1 MKFFIRIWLCLLL
14 CLIGVQPSW
23 TQERSDT
30 AVISFLEQAYGVKF
44 SDNNHIVLLPSGE
57 KKFEDLFKAV
67 AAARKSI
74 HLEYF
79 NFRNDSISEEL
90 FTLLA
95 QKAAEGVEVR
105 ALFDGFGNSSNNKP
119 LKKIHLQE
127 LRKRG
132 MEIYEFDPVRF
143 PWLNHAFLR
152 DHRKIVVI
160 DGMVAYTG
168 GMNVADYYIHG
179 KPEFG
184 EWRDMHLRVEGDA
197 VGSLQSIFIRL
208 WNQVTGQELSGT
220 QYYPGEK
227 KAAHYFPELPRSG
240 SGEGKTVGVV
250 CYDPDVKPNIIC
262 RTFVE
267 CIDKA
272 QKQIQIVNPYF
283 TLNKKVKRA
292 LKRALERGVDVQVMV
307 SEKSDITIVPRIV
320 EYNSNKLMKRGAQI
334 FVYQG
339 GFHHTKIMMVD
350 SLFSYVGSAN
360 LNSRSLH
367 YDYECNLLI
376 ADKPTTEELQLLF
389 EADKQTRCYKL
400 TPERRKELSKWRR
413 FKGWLFHFLSPLV
426 YEESQPAETMERSLI
441 G

>member
-1 MKFFIRIWLCLLL
+1 MKKFFRIWLYIVL
-14 CLIGVQPSW
+14 CFVGVQEDW
-23 TQERSDT
+23 AQERSDT
-30 AVISFLEQAYGVKF
+30 AIISFLEREYNVKF
-44 SDNNHIVLLPSGE
+44 SDNNRIVLLPSGE
-57 KKFEDLFKAV
+57 EKFEDLFKAV
-67 AAARKSI
+67 KAARKSI

-95 QKAAEGVEVR
+95 KKAAEGVEVR

-119 LKKIHLQE
+119 LKKIHIQQLHE
-127 LRKRG
+127 RG
-132 MEIYEFDPVRF
+132 IEIYEFDHVKF

-160 DGMVAYTG
+160 DGLVAYTG

-184 EWRDMHLRVEGDA
+184 KWRDMHLRVEGDA
-197 VGSLQSIFIRL
+197 VGWLQAVFIHF
-208 WNQVTGQELSGT
+208 WNQVTGQDLKGP

-227 KAAHYFPELPRSG
+227 DAADYFPLLPRAKS
-240 SGEGKTVGVV
+240 ENNKVVGVV
-250 CYDPDVKPNIIC
+250 NRDPDVKPNIIC

-283 TLNKKVKRA
+283 TPNKKVKRA
-292 LKRALERGVDVQVMV
+292 LKRALKRGVDVQIMV
-307 SEKSDITIVPRIV
+307 SEKSDIPITPRIV
-320 EYNSNKLMKRGAQI
+320 EYNTNKLMKLGAKI
-334 FVYQG
+334 YVYQG

-350 SLFSYVGSAN
+350 SISSYLGSAN
-360 LNSRSLH
+360 LNSRSMR
-367 YDYECNLLI
+367 YDYECNLLV
-376 ADKPTTEELQLLF
+376 ADKHTTKELQDLF
-389 EADKQTRCYKL
+389 EQDKLLHCFKM
-400 TPERRKELSKWRR
+400 TPETHKKFSTWRK
-413 FKGWLFHFLSPLV
+413 FKGWLFHFLSPFV
-426 YEESQPAETMERSLI
+426 YEEPKQKDLLHQHFL